1 MLNEIIERM
10 GSGSDEARSSAGR
23 ELTKLANSGT
33 LSLDDAA
40 MLIRASMGK
49 FKFKDELDDP
59 SLRLLAAAR
68 SAARDKD
75 PSRLIPEV
83 ERASASL
90 GSLGKQAA
98 LSIVTLAHTR
108 EGAMA
113 YLRLLAQIPEDPE
126 QGFLP
131 TFEASAGPE
140 VAGVLFP
147 SILEH
152 VRDRRRAFPIYQMLL
167 EFRQRDLVQADVA
180 KKHHGSIVGTLKEEL
195 VHARTH
201 QRERGLGWREESP
214 YADCRDLIGLI
225 FDLAGHL
232 GSKSLLSVVHQ
243 SSDLFDPRLRRFRA
257 VALLNRGANVPDAEL
272 EWIARS
278 PRDRY
283 WLLNQLRKIGAV
295 HRLPSAC
302 LDQAL
307 IAEGAMVD
315 WLCYPTELGRE
326 PDEIILFAKESRSA
340 SSGPRLVRWLMK
352 REMVDYYF
360 FRFRVTE
367 EHWSKEQ
374 GWTVGMAGGYARKD
388 QPTTSH
394 DGGTFSTFGK
404 WEEKSPAEHVAG
416 YLS

>member
-1 MLNEIIERM
+1 MLSEIIERI
-10 GSGSDEARSSAGR
+10 GSGSEEVRAEAGR

-33 LSLDDAA
+33 LSLDDAVT
-40 MLIRASMGK
+40 LIRASTGK
-49 FKFKDELDDP
+49 FTFKNELEDP

-68 SAARDKD
+68 SVARDKD

-83 ERASASL
+83 DRASASL
-90 GSLGKQAA
+90 GNLGKQAA
-98 LSIVTLAHTR
+98 LSIITLAHTR
-108 EGAMA
+108 EGAQA
-113 YLRLLAQIPEDPE
+113 YLRVLAQIPEDPE
-126 QGFLP
+126 HGFLP

-152 VRDRRRAFPIYQMLL
+152 MRDRRRVFPISQMLL
-167 EFRQRDLVQADVA
+167 EFRQRDLVPADVA
-180 KKHHGSIVGTLKEEL
+180 KKHHGSIVGVLMEEL

-201 QRERGLGWREESP
+201 QKSEGRGWRDESP

-225 FDLAGHL
+225 FDLAGWL
-232 GSKSLLSVVHQ
+232 ESKSLLTAVHQ
-243 SSDLFDPRLRRFRA
+243 SADLHDPRLRRFRA
-257 VALLNRGANVPDAEL
+257 VALLNRGIKVPDAEL

-283 WLLNQLRKIGAV
+283 WLFDQLRKIGAAD
-295 HRLPSAC
+295 RLPKAC
-302 LDQAL
+302 LDQQL
-307 IAEGAMVD
+307 LAEGHMVD

-326 PDEIILFAKESRSA
+326 PDEIELFAKETRSA

-352 REMVDYYF
+352 REKIDYYF

-374 GWTVGMAGGYARKD
+374 GWTVDMAGGYARAA

-394 DGGTFSTFGK
+394 DGGTFSTFGS

-416 YLS
+416 YLE